1 MAFAENV
8 GKSNSSFS
16 NPSLHLL
23 LDQRSFVPYYEQIVN
38 QIRNLVKDQK
48 FLEGQRFYSEGEVA
62 RMLGIS
68 KMPVRQAFQKLRS
81 EGLLIISRG
90 KKPVIGSGKLPWNF
104 QELRGFSEEMR
115 RRGLQPSARVL
126 SLDLRKADAE
136 EAQALKLP
144 EAEQVYALK
153 RLRYVD
159 GEPVAVVTSYLPV
172 AVFPEI
178 DKQNL
183 ENQSLYQIFEQVY
196 KRRLHWAEEVIG
208 AAIANPEDARVLQ
221 TAPGSAVLLIKE
233 TTFDIHE
240 VPIEYS
246 VSVLRGDRYTASVIS
261 VRKK

>member
-1 MAFAENV
+1 MASSENIV
-8 GKSNSSFS
+8 EPNASAD
-16 NPSLHLL
+16 NPPLHLL
-23 LDQRSFVPYYEQIVN
+23 LDHRSFVPYYEQIVS
-38 QIRNLVKDQK
+38 QIRNLIKDQK
-48 FLEGQRFYSEGEVA
+48 FVEGQRFHSEGEVA

-81 EGLLIISRG
+81 EGLLVISRG

-115 RRGLQPSARVL
+115 RRGLQPSAKVL
-126 SLDLRKADAE
+126 SLELREADGE

-144 EAEQVYALK
+144 DGEKVYALK

-159 GEPVAVVTSYLPV
+159 NQPVAVVTSYIP
-172 AVFPEI
+172 AEVFPEI

-183 ENQSLYQIFEQVY
+183 ENQSLYQIFELVY

-221 TAPGSAVLLIKE
+221 SAPGSAVLLIKE
-233 TTFDIHE
+233 TTYDVHE
-240 VPIEYS
+240 LPIEYS
-246 VSVLRGDRYTASVIS
+246 VSVLRGDRYTASVVS